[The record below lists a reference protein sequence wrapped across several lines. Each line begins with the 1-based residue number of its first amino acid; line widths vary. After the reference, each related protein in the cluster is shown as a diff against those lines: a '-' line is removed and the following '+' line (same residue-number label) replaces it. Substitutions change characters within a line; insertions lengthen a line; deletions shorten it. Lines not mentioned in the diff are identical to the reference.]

1 MSTASGEKT
10 AFTSTVLSKD
20 TSTNIYPKP
29 MRPIKSL
36 TALILIFTTFASSGQ
51 IQLFF
56 NGSSEYRIVIPADA
70 NPLEDRASIILQ
82 DYLGRISGFKMDI
95 VTDLDE
101 PIAREILVGRTNR
114 LDESGIRVKTEKLDR
129 DGFAILT
136 VKERLFII
144 GGSPQG
150 TLNGV
155 YTFLEEH
162 LGCRM
167 YTTEAVVVPRSREL
181 VLPRI
186 KDIQNPVFTY
196 RETYFPGRFD
206 PLFREWHKLHSHHSN
221 EWGLWVHTF
230 DDFVPPKT
238 YFREHPE
245 YFSEI
250 NGKRV
255 PDGQLCL
262 SNPEV
267 FAVLT
272 ENLKQ
277 RISEE
282 PDALYWSVSQNDNY
296 LACQCSGCRAEAEH
310 YGGESG
316 LMIRFVNDVARMFP
330 EKVIS
335 TLAYQYTRSAP
346 EGIIP
351 LPNVNIMLCSIE
363 CNRSLPLLND
373 PSSASFVKDVKD
385 WSKLTSN
392 ILIWDYVVQF
402 RNYISP
408 FPNLRVLQ
416 PNLEFF
422 ADEGCR
428 MMFQQGSGGAK
439 SEFYELRTYLIAKL
453 LWNPYQDPEAI
464 IDEFLAGYYGAA
476 APYIG
481 AYIDMIHNEL
491 ESAEVPL
498 WIYGFPFDGAGSYLR
513 SSLIPEYERLF
524 DEAEAAVAGEP
535 EYLARVRAARLPLDF
550 AIMDI
555 SLHAVD
561 ETLSWVNFSGGRY
574 ENNPGMLKRLDRFV
588 QGCGAAGVEMLN
600 EQGYKPEE
608 YRETV
613 LHYLVR
619 SEERSL
625 AMHKPVNLLT
635 EFSPKYPA
643 GGAAA
648 LTDRL
653 RGINDYHFNWLG
665 FEGNDLEA
673 IIDLGEEMTVSKVS
687 ASFLQDVRSWI
698 FLPKSLEAEYSL
710 LGFTYNPAGKDLN
723 VTPDN
728 TPGSFFDD
736 FTIEFQ
742 PVRAR
747 YIKVKAESLKTCP
760 DWHLGKG
767 KKSWIFVDEIIIQ

>member
-1 MSTASGEKT
+1 MRTIKTLTAFLLMYAALSASGQ
-10 AFTSTVLSKD
+10 V
-20 TSTNIYPKP
+20 N
-29 MRPIKSL
+29 
-36 TALILIFTTFASSGQ
+36 
-51 IQLFF
+51 LFVD
-56 NGSSEYRIVIPADA
+56 GSSEYRIVIASDPD
-70 NPLEDRASIILQ
+70 PLEDRAATVLQ
-82 DYLGRISGFKMDI
+82 DYLNRISGFKMEI
-95 VTDLDE
+95 VTDLEE
-101 PIAREILVGRTNR
+101 PIAGEILVGRTNR
-114 LDESGIRVKTEKLDR
+114 LDEAVIKVKTGKLQP
-129 DGFAILT
+129 DGFIIAT
-136 VKERLFII
+136 GKERLFIT
-144 GGSPQG
+144 GGGPQG

-155 YTFLEEH
+155 YTFLEDH

-167 YTTEAVVVPRSREL
+167 YTTGAVVVPRIRNL
-181 VLPRI
+181 TLARI
-186 KDIQNPVFTY
+186 RDIQNPVFSY

-206 PLFREWHKLHSHHSN
+206 PLFREWHKLHTHHSN

-230 DDFVPPKT
+230 DDLVPPKA

-250 NGKRV
+250 NGRRV

-267 FAVLT
+267 LQVLT
-272 ENLKQ
+272 ENLQQK
-277 RISEE
+277 ITEE
-282 PDALYWSVSQNDNY
+282 PGAIYWSVSQNDNY
-296 LACQCSGCRAEAEH
+296 LACQCTGCRAEAEQ

-330 EKVIS
+330 KKVIS

-346 EGIIP
+346 EGIVP

-363 CNRSLPLLND
+363 CNRSLPLLKD
-373 PSSASFVKDVKD
+373 PSSASFVKDVKE
-385 WSKLTSN
+385 WSELTSN

-422 ADEGCR
+422 ADQGCR
-428 MMFQQGSGGAK
+428 MMFQQGSGGTE

-453 LWNPYQDPEAI
+453 LWDPDQDPQAI
-464 IDEFLAGYYGAA
+464 IDEFLSGYYGAA
-476 APYIG
+476 APHIGEYIG
-481 AYIDMIHNEL
+481 MIHDEL
-491 ESAEVPL
+491 ESAGVPL

-513 SSLIPEYERLF
+513 PSLIPVYERIF
-524 DEAEAAVAGEP
+524 DEAELAVADEP
-535 EYLARVRAARLPLDF
+535 EYLARVRTARLPLDF

-555 SLHAVD
+555 SLHGVD
-561 ETLSWVNFSGGRY
+561 ETLSWVSFKDGRY
-574 ENNPGMLKRLDRFV
+574 ENNPGMLKRLDRFI
-588 QGCGAAGVEMLN
+588 QGCGAAGIEMIN

-687 ASFLQDVRSWI
+687 ASFLQDNRSWI
-698 FLPKSLEAEYSL
+698 FLPKSMEAEYSL
-710 LGFTYNPAGKDLN
+710 LGFTYTPAGKDIN
-723 VTPDN
+723 VTPDT
-728 TPGSFFDD
+728 TPGPFFDD
-736 FTIEFQ
+736 FTIEF
-742 PVRAR
+742 PPIRAR
-747 YIKVKAESLKTCP
+747 FIKVKAESLKTCP
-760 DWHLGKG
+760 DWHIGKG
-767 KKSWIFVDEIIIQ
+767 KKSWIFIDEIIIQ